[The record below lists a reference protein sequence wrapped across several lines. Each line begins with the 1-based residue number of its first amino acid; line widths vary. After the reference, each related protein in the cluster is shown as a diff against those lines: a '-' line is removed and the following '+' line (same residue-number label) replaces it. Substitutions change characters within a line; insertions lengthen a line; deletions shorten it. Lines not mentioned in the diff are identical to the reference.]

1 VNIAGHVGCVGHYA
15 ITLHSSLRSHD
26 RRPSHRQVVMTSKT
40 TNIAVYTFEVWDH
53 QKGATI
59 VATRMG
65 TAEAIRRVKGMADL
79 ESKRLVDESTVDA
92 DGFYPAP
99 PANKPVPPP

>member
-1 VNIAGHVGCVGHYA
+1 
-15 ITLHSSLRSHD
+15 
-26 RRPSHRQVVMTSKT
+26 MTSKT
-40 TNIAVYTFEVWDH
+40 TNIAVYTFEVWDR

-59 VATRMG
+59 VPPRMG

-92 DGFYPAP
+92 DGFYPAQP
-99 PANKPVPPP
+99 DNKPAPPP